1 LSHSSIKGWRR
12 AATVTGAALL
22 LLTSLGAEAQ
32 SAQSSQNAK
41 NAQNAQNA
49 RAVKPTERSKQKALA
64 EAERAGLQQKLSAL
78 KKDISKTESA
88 KDDAAD
94 TLAESEQAISDANRA
109 LRDLQ
114 QEQADTHAKLQQ
126 LSGERERLTATVAVQ
141 KQQLAKILRE
151 HYVAGNEDRI
161 KLLLSGDNPN
171 RINRDLQMMAYVSQ
185 AQARLLEALRANL
198 KAVETNQAQA
208 QNANDELA
216 EIAQEQMQQKAKLE
230 QEKGRRAALLSSLSQ
245 KLVAQRKEAG
255 NVERDEQR
263 ITGLVDKLNKLIEE
277 QAIAAAAEKKRQEEL
292 AIARAAAKAKADA
305 EKRAQALAQ
314 AQAKAQA
321 AARAKAFA
329 AAAEAERQRL
339 AKANAN
345 KSGTIKPQ
353 PTPTPVP
360 RPPARPDPIDADG
373 PKVAVRPTP
382 TPTPAPAPAPAIAV
396 HTPVPTP
403 TPTPVPTPIPVPVP
417 VPAPVIAAAP
427 PPAPT
432 PPPPPSRPA
441 APADI
446 ALAPAA
452 PSGAFASLKGQLR
465 APVSGQVAARFGT
478 KRGQGPSWK
487 GVFIRASEGAD
498 VRAVAGGRVVFAE
511 WLRGFGNLIIV
522 DHGGQYMS
530 IYGNNQSLLKRAG
543 DIVKSGDPIASAG
556 NSGGN
561 EESGLY
567 FELRHQG
574 TAFDPAGWV
583 KF

>member
-1 LSHSSIKGWRR
+1 
-12 AATVTGAALL
+12 LL
-22 LLTSLGAEAQ
+22 LITSLGAHVQAQ
-32 SAQSSQNAK
+32 AQTARSS
-41 NAQNAQNA
+41 
-49 RAVKPTERSKQKALA
+49 KPTERSKQKALA

-88 KDDAAD
+88 KDDAED

-114 QEQADTHAKLQQ
+114 QELGDTQGKLQQ
-126 LSGERERLTATVAVQ
+126 LTAERERLTATVALQ
-141 KQQLAKILRE
+141 KQQLAKLLRE

-171 RINRDLQMMAYVSQ
+171 RINRDLQLMAYVSQ
-185 AQARLLEALRANL
+185 AQARLLDALRANL
-198 KAVETNQAQA
+198 KAVEDNQAEA

-216 EIAQEQMQQKAKLE
+216 EIAQEQRQQKTKLE
-230 QEKGRRAALLSSLSQ
+230 QEKTRRAALLSTLSQ

-263 ITGLVDKLNKLIEE
+263 ISGLVDKLNKLIEE
-277 QAIAAAAEKKRQEEL
+277 QAIAAAAEKKRQEQL
-292 AIARAAAKAKADA
+292 AAARAAAKAKADA
-305 EKRAQALAQ
+305 EKKAQLLAQ
-314 AQAKAQA
+314 AQA
-321 AARAKAFA
+321 RAKAA
-329 AAAEAERQRL
+329 AAAQAERERL

-345 KSGTIKPQ
+345 KSGTIKPAQPAQ
-353 PTPTPVP
+353 PTKPPV
-360 RPPARPDPIDADG
+360 PARPDPIDADE
-373 PKVAVRPTP
+373 PKVAVKPDPTP
-382 TPTPAPAPAPAIAV
+382 APTPAPAPAAV
-396 HTPVPTP
+396 EEPVR
-403 TPTPVPTPIPVPVP
+403 
-417 VPAPVIAAAP
+417 
-427 PPAPT
+427 PPA
-432 PPPPPSRPA
+432 R
-441 APADI
+441 PADI

-452 PSGAFASLKGQLR
+452 PAGAFASLKGKMGS
-465 APVSGQVAARFGT
+465 PVSGQVAAKFGS

-487 GVFIRASEGAD
+487 GVFIRAAEGAD

>member
-1 LSHSSIKGWRR
+1 LSYSSLRAWRK
-12 AATVTGAALL
+12 AAAVTGAALL
-22 LLTSLGAEAQ
+22 LITSLGVHAQ
-32 SAQSSQNAK
+32 T
-41 NAQNAQNA
+41 A
-49 RAVKPTERSKQKALA
+49 RSGKPTERSKQKALA

-114 QEQADTHAKLQQ
+114 QEQGDTHSKLQQ
-126 LSGERERLTATVAVQ
+126 LTAERERLTATVALQ
-141 KQQLAKILRE
+141 KQQLAKLLRE

-185 AQARLLEALRANL
+185 AQARLLDALRANL
-198 KAVETNQAQA
+198 KAVEDNQAEA

-216 EIAQEQMQQKAKLE
+216 EIAQEQLQQKAKLE
-230 QEKGRRAALLSSLSQ
+230 QEKTRRAALLSTLSQ

-263 ITGLVDKLNKLIEE
+263 ISGLVDKLNKLIEE
-277 QAIAAAAEKKRQEEL
+277 QAIAAAAEKKRQEQL
-292 AIARAAAKAKADA
+292 AAARAAAKAKADA
-305 EKRAQALAQ
+305 EKKAQLLAQ
-314 AQAKAQA
+314 AQA
-321 AARAKAFA
+321 RAKAA
-329 AAAEAERQRL
+329 AAAQAERERL

-345 KSGTIKPQ
+345 KSGAIKPAQ
-353 PTPTPVP
+353 PTK
-360 RPPARPDPIDADG
+360 PPAPAKSDAIDADE
-373 PKVAVRPTP
+373 PKVAARPEPAPTP
-382 TPTPAPAPAPAIAV
+382 TPTPAPV
-396 HTPVPTP
+396 EEPVR
-403 TPTPVPTPIPVPVP
+403 
-417 VPAPVIAAAP
+417 
-427 PPAPT
+427 PPA
-432 PPPPPSRPA
+432 RA
-441 APADI
+441 ADI

-452 PSGAFASLKGQLR
+452 PAGAFASLKGQMR
-465 APVSGQVAARFGT
+465 SPVSGQVAARFGS

-487 GVFIRASEGAD
+487 GVFIRAAEGAD